1 MFLSLAMRL
10 QIGQQVEVMCV
21 GRDPK
26 GQVKLSRKAVLA
38 HNAQQQAAKS
48 VAGGGGF
55 DNDK

>member
-1 MFLSLAMRL
+1 MRL